1 MQKSLKI
8 TKKQLQIT
16 KIKGEINM
24 DKEFEKNNI
33 FGLGNENTAFAQY
46 FIGKSYL
53 NPLTKVGETLFLQM

>member
-1 MQKSLKI
+1 MQKLLKI

-33 FGLGNENTAFAQY
+33 FGLGNENTAFA
-46 FIGKSYL
+46 
-53 NPLTKVGETLFLQM
+53 